1 MAEETVVNRVQRR
14 RAATVE
20 EILEAAWV
28 LAAQD
33 GLAGLSLRHLAGR
46 LQMRPQSLAWY
57 FPSKNSLYDALYA
70 RGHED
75 FRRRLAEAGPL
86 DVPSAAR
93 SFAAFCVENPPRY
106 QLMTQRTVPGFVPS
120 DSAAALARETFGAW
134 RRALQRA
141 GVNDRAH
148 VDVLT
153 ALVKG
158 LVDQQIT
165 VDPTGDRYLRHL
177 EFVIDMFT
185 RAVASHPPIGAA

>member
-1 MAEETVVNRVQRR
+1 MTENPVVSRGQRR

-33 GLAGLSLRHLAGR
+33 GLVGLSLRDLAGR

-57 FPSKNSLYDALYA
+57 FPSKNTLYDALYA

-86 DVPSAAR
+86 DVRSAAR
-93 SFAAFCVENPPRY
+93 AFAAFCLENPPRY

-120 DSAAALARETFGAW
+120 DSAAALSRATFGAW
-134 RRALQRA
+134 RRVLQRA
-141 GVNDRAH
+141 GVIDREH
-148 VDVLT
+148 VDILT
-153 ALVKG
+153 AMVKG

-165 VDPTGDRYLRHL
+165 VDPTGDRYVRHL

-185 RAVASHPPIGAA
+185 RAVASPPPIGAT